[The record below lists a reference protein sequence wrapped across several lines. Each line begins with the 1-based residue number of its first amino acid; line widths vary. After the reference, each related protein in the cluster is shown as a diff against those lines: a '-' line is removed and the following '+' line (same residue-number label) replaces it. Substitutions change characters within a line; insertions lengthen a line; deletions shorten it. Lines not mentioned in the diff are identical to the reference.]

1 MECII
6 QVFHDALHLET
17 LPMLVGALFRL
28 EQKVSL
34 RNILISLMDRF
45 ATFFSGEPGKTT
57 YAGFPLFDSLY
68 SNIGDLLLVRQ
79 RFVSTLKCLETY
91 FVLQAK
97 PDIPSD
103 EVLSICVSL
112 MNLSLVL
119 HPENLKNVES
129 IMGRVHQIFVSSQR
143 QRRLVLPECGLRA
156 IDLSST

>member
-45 ATFFSGEPGKTT
+45 ATFFSSEPGKTA

-79 RFVSTLKCLETY
+79 RLVSTC
-91 FVLQAK
+91 A
-97 PDIPSD
+97 
-103 EVLSICVSL
+103 
-112 MNLSLVL
+112 
-119 HPENLKNVES
+119 
-129 IMGRVHQIFVSSQR
+129 
-143 QRRLVLPECGLRA
+143 
-156 IDLSST
+156 